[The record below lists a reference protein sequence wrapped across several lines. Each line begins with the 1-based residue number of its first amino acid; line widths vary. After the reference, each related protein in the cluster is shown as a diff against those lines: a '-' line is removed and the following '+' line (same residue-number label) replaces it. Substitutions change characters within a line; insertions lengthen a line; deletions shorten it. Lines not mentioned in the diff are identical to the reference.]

1 MLSVQDQAF
10 FLSVLDPAVKICLSE
25 LAPAEVV
32 KFFNLLEKLIPHTLP
47 SWSLNNTTSSP
58 SGSSIWELRISV
70 WLPGGRNSPL
80 SCGCRQQSPA
90 APSRSMEEEPNAPTV
105 FVTPMGHTC
114 DLAMAFAP
122 LVLLS
127 LVNKG
132 TIVYLAD
139 ASPKAHKGI
148 CTGAI
153 TANVTLT
160 LYFNRLLKKFK
171 ENPTL
176 PQTTH

>member
-1 MLSVQDQAF
+1 
-10 FLSVLDPAVKICLSE
+10 
-25 LAPAEVV
+25 
-32 KFFNLLEKLIPHTLP
+32 
-47 SWSLNNTTSSP
+47 
-58 SGSSIWELRISV
+58 
-70 WLPGGRNSPL
+70 
-80 SCGCRQQSPA
+80 
-90 APSRSMEEEPNAPTV
+90 MEEEPNAPTV
-105 FVTPMGHTC
+105 FVTPMGDTC
-114 DLAMAFAP
+114 GLAMAFAP

-160 LYFNRLLKKFK
+160 LCFNRFLKKFK
-171 ENPTL
+171 ENPT
-176 PQTTH
+176 